1 MTDDYVYQLVRIG
14 PTATCNKVPDVMRL
28 ELGLTRIGRGQHN
41 DFYLDSLVLK
51 NFISRSHVEIFGKK
65 NENGETHKT
74 CILELGDK
82 ITFGHT
88 NGYKIQP
95 GSYAEQ
101 PTSEF
106 QFEFLRTPKS
116 SKTSEMFSESMS
128 SPNAQ
133 CEDSLDSAPDLKKE
147 QTDRLFLSD
156 IPNNTQSSENSSKSK
171 QSQSQTHKSSS
182 RARRD
187 SSSQSENELNTSR
200 NSSYSKS
207 SHSKGSGKR
216 NSDSTSR
223 SPQREATH
231 NKKRKTS
238 AGSLKL
244 SETVP
249 AQESDEVDS
258 EKSGKSSSDMSDSEE
273 EMEKRRKPKKKVA
286 KHEESK
292 PEADQRPKPPP
303 MAKLKPGKKKR
314 IGNDA
319 PAIGGRKKK
328 RKGDKNDVPAI
339 GGRKKKRR
347 GGMASSTPALPDPPA
362 PSADLEPGVEWY
374 EDDKCDAADCKRPKK
389 KKTS

>member
-65 NENGETHKT
+65 NENGEVEFVLTDKGLNGTFINDIRTHKT

-106 QFEFLRTPKS
+106 QFEFLRAPKS

-258 EKSGKSSSDMSDSEE
+258 EKSD
-273 EMEKRRKPKKKVA
+273 
-286 KHEESK
+286 EESK

-303 MAKLKPGKKKR
+303 TAKLKPGKKKR